1 MQRWAILLSAYS
13 YTLEY
18 RSSKDVSNA
27 DALSRLP
34 SDEEGLE
41 KSVDRSVL
49 LMTASNIPLTSK
61 QIAEATRKD
70 PILSQVFQALQH
82 NTKLTDEDFRPYI
95 SVWNELNT
103 EDGCV
108 LRSSRVVIP
117 HSLTSQVL
125 KEVHIDHPGI
135 VRTKALLRSYVWWP
149 NIDQDIVASIRNCH
163 ACMERRNATGYIR
176 SSRRISCFCKKDFT
190 TTYCKRIP
198 PDRLTYK

>member
-1 MQRWAILLSAYS
+1 M
-13 YTLEY
+13 EY

-61 QIAEATRKD
+61 QIAETTRKD
-70 PILSQVFQALQH
+70 PILSKVFQALQH

-108 LRSSRVVIP
+108 LRSLELSFQI
-117 HSLTSQVL
+117 
-125 KEVHIDHPGI
+125 
-135 VRTKALLRSYVWWP
+135 LLLHR
-149 NIDQDIVASIRNCH
+149 C
-163 ACMERRNATGYIR
+163 
-176 SSRRISCFCKKDFT
+176 
-190 TTYCKRIP
+190 
-198 PDRLTYK
+198 